1 MQYLCVI
8 KQFSFA
14 KIAVCCI
21 LGDLLFAKV
30 ELELSPPTLQY
41 SNYISVQENQLLDFI
56 ENLKKCQQ
64 TPLFDQYK
72 LPQTISPATKCFS
85 KANLS
90 SSIFF
95 QEKGKLLPSYYKA
108 NFQIFPPHN
117 VLSFRLNQLKNEIVC
132 YGTRVRSLAT
142 LVTNSLTI

>member
-41 SNYISVQENQLLDFI
+41 SNYISVYENQLLDFI
-56 ENLKKCQQ
+56 ENLKENAN
-64 TPLFDQYK
+64 K
-72 LPQTISPATKCFS
+72 LLYLININFHKQFPPPQSASQRQICPPASFFS
-85 KANLS
+85 R
-90 SSIFF
+90 
-95 QEKGKLLPSYYKA
+95 KGKVITKLLQGQFPDIPS
-108 NFQIFPPHN
+108 
-117 VLSFRLNQLKNEIVC
+117 S
-132 YGTRVRSLAT
+132 
-142 LVTNSLTI
+142 